1 MGLLLCHGC
10 KRDIM
15 EKDLPNLEENSS
27 NLLNSSNIP
36 GPLRKSKT
44 FSDDESIHSKKL
56 NDKDILSFS
65 YSKTIKN
72 NTKKNVTKVNIE
84 DFSFIRLIGI
94 GSYGKVY
101 VARKNTNNKLYAIKI
116 LNKNWINTKNQKN
129 NVKTERTVLAKLDH
143 PFIMKLN
150 YAFQT
155 KKSLYF
161 ITQFMHGGEL
171 NYHIYNEKNNYFSE
185 EKAKFYAAEIILGLN
200 YLHKNNC
207 IYRDLKP
214 ENVLIDL
221 NGHIKLTD
229 FGLSKICEDYPCKTK
244 TLCGTPEYLAPE
256 ILFQNDYGIEV
267 DWWSLGVIIYEMIS
281 GYLPF
286 RIIQNE
292 KVTKNIYKQK
302 IKMFNHFS
310 SEAKNLIKK
319 LLEYNPK
326 KRIGYEKIINHPF
339 FKDINWDKVKNKK
352 MPPPFIPKVDDNLFK
367 YFNTEDDLK
376 EEYLVHEKNR
386 MLNRSD
392 NAESY
397 KKNIFNIE
405 NSFDDDDEN
414 IYSENN
420 NLEFY
425 LNQVEDNND
434 EDLASYM
441 NSDLNLNAIKIN
453 NRRKDN
459 NLNNSINNYYPGFS
473 FTTSDEEEVEKNKF

>member
-1 MGLLLCHGC
+1 MGLLFCHGC
-10 KRDIM
+10 KRDFM
-15 EKDLPNLEENSS
+15 EKDISNLKENSS
-27 NLLNSSNIP
+27 SLLNSSSTP

-44 FSDDESIHSKKL
+44 FSDNESKHSRKL
-56 NDKDILSFS
+56 NNKDIIYFPYLR
-65 YSKTIKN
+65 KN
-72 NTKKNVTKVNIE
+72 HTKKNKTKVNIE

-101 VARKNTNNKLYAIKI
+101 VARKITNNKLYAIKI
-116 LNKNWINTKNQKN
+116 LNKKWINTKNQRN

-185 EKAKFYAAEIILGLN
+185 EKTKFYAAEIILGLN

-229 FGLSKICEDYPCKTK
+229 FGLSKICDDYPCKTK

-267 DWWSLGVIIYEMIS
+267 DWWSLGVIIYEMLS

-286 RIIQNE
+286 RIVQSE
-292 KVTKNIYKQK
+292 KITKNIYKQK
-302 IKMFNHFS
+302 IKMFDHFS
-310 SEAKNLIKK
+310 SEAKSLIKK

-326 KRIGYEKIINHPF
+326 KRIGYEKIISHPF
-339 FKDINWDKVKNKK
+339 FKDIDWDKVKNKK
-352 MPPPFIPKVDDNLFK
+352 ITPLFIPKVDNNLFK

-376 EEYLVHEKNR
+376 EEYLIHEKNR

-392 NAESY
+392 NAEFY

-405 NSFDDDDEN
+405 SSFDDDDNDN
-414 IYSENN
+414 INSENN
-420 NLEFY
+420 NCEFY
-425 LNQVEDNND
+425 LNQIEDNYD
-434 EDLASYM
+434 EDLDSYM
-441 NSDLNLNAIKIN
+441 KSDLNLNGIKVKK
-453 NRRKDN
+453 KDN
-459 NLNNSINNYYPGFS
+459 NLNKNMDSYYPGFS
-473 FTTSDEEEVEKNKF
+473 FSTSDEEEVENKF

>member
-1 MGLLLCHGC
+1 MDPS
-10 KRDIM
+10 R
-15 EKDLPNLEENSS
+15 
-27 NLLNSSNIP
+27 
-36 GPLRKSKT
+36 
-44 FSDDESIHSKKL
+44 
-56 NDKDILSFS
+56 
-65 YSKTIKN
+65 TIKN
-72 NTKKNVTKVNIE
+72 PIKNNGTKVSAE

-101 VARKNTNNKLYAIKI
+101 LARKNTNNKLYAIKI

-129 NVKTERTVLAKLDH
+129 NVKTERTVLAKLSH

-185 EKAKFYAAEIILGLN
+185 EKAKFYAAEIVLGLN
-200 YLHKNNC
+200 YLHENNC

-221 NGHIKLTD
+221 SGHIKLTD
-229 FGLSKICEDYPCKTK
+229 FGLSKICDDFPCKTK
-244 TLCGTPEYLAPE
+244 TFCGTPEYLAPE

-292 KVTKNIYKQK
+292 KITKNIYKQK

-310 SEAKNLIKK
+310 SEAKSLIKK

-326 KRIGYEKIINHPF
+326 KRIGYEKIISHPF
-339 FKDINWDKVKNKK
+339 FKGIDWDKVKNKK
-352 MPPPFIPKVDDNLFK
+352 ITPPFVPKVGDNLFK
-367 YFNTEDDLK
+367 YFNNEDDLK
-376 EEYLVHEKNR
+376 KEYIIHEKNKI
-386 MLNRSD
+386 LNRSD
-392 NAESY
+392 NAEFY

-405 NSFDDDDEN
+405 DSFNDDNDN
-414 IYSENN
+414 INSENN
-420 NLEFY
+420 NYEFY
-425 LNQVEDNND
+425 LNQIEDNYD
-434 EDLASYM
+434 EDFASYI
-441 NSDLNLNAIKIN
+441 NSDLNLNTLKFKN
-453 NRRKDN
+453 KEN
-459 NLNNSINNYYPGFS
+459 NLNNNTNNYYPGFS
-473 FTTSDEEEVEKNKF
+473 FSTSDEEEVENNKL

>member
-1 MGLLLCHGC
+1 MGLFLCHGC
-10 KRDIM
+10 KRDIL
-15 EKDLPNLEENSS
+15 EKDLQNLNNNSS

-44 FSDDESIHSKKL
+44 FSDNESKNSKKL
-56 NDKDILSFS
+56 NDKDVLFFS
-65 YSKTIKN
+65 YSKTSKN
-72 NTKKNVTKVNIE
+72 PKKKKQTKVNLE

-94 GSYGKVY
+94 GSYAKVY
-101 VARKNTNNKLYAIKI
+101 VASKNTNNKLYAIKI
-116 LNKNWINTKNQKN
+116 LNKKWINAKKQEN
-129 NVKTERTVLAKLDH
+129 NVKTERTVLGKLDH

-171 NYHIYNEKNNYFSE
+171 NYHIYNEKNDYFSE
-185 EKAKFYAAEIILGLN
+185 EKAKFYAAEIILGLD

-221 NGHIKLTD
+221 DGHIKLTD
-229 FGLSKICEDYPCKTK
+229 FGLSKICDDYPCKTK

-256 ILFQNDYGIEV
+256 ILFQNEYGIEV

-292 KVTKNIYKQK
+292 KITKKIYKQK

-326 KRIGYEKIINHPF
+326 KRIGYEKIISHPF
-339 FKDINWDKVKNKK
+339 FKDIDWDKVKNKK

-367 YFNTEDDLK
+367 YFNNEDNLK
-376 EEYLVHEKNR
+376 DEYIVHEKNK

-392 NAESY
+392 NAEFF

-405 NSFDDDDEN
+405 NSFDDDNDN
-414 IYSENN
+414 INSENN
-420 NLEFY
+420 NCEIY
-425 LNQVEDNND
+425 LNQIEDNYD
-434 EDLASYM
+434 EDLSNYM
-441 NSDLNLNAIKIN
+441 NSDLNLNAVKIKYM
-453 NRRKDN
+453 DN
-459 NLNNSINNYYPGFS
+459 NLNNNINNYYPGFS
-473 FTTSDEEEVEKNKF
+473 FSTSDEEEVENYKIF